1 MRLQAVFMHWLM
13 TTDETPHTWQLSH
26 LSGTLLCLY
35 KPVLHIHSRENNIGD
50 GRMQPLSWYLDRENS
65 HASVVSDFWPDC
77 FLFNRE
83 TIDYITLSKIH
94 DIYFN
99 TWFHRKSIS
108 QALFSH
114 YTWFQNQNIIP
125 CPLPSKQGTQ
135 TGSFHPYSHSRSYR
149 HSAFRLPRVTV
160 PDTAQG
166 LTLYFWAMSLNPLVG
181 IMRLLQPN
189 P

>member
-1 MRLQAVFMHWLM
+1 MGKQYW
-13 TTDETPHTWQLSH
+13 
-26 LSGTLLCLY
+26 G
-35 KPVLHIHSRENNIGD
+35 RENAAPVMIFG
-50 GRMQPLSWYLDRENS
+50 PWEFS
-65 HASVVSDFWPDC
+65 C
-77 FLFNRE
+77 FCRVRFLARLLFIQQE

-99 TWFHRKSIS
+99 TWCRRKSIS

-166 LTLYFWAMSLNPLVG
+166 LILYFWAMTLNPLVG
-181 IMRLLQPN
+181 IMGLLQPN